1 MNVVVPSNTWKP
13 CKKGNSK
20 TLFSETITSSDLGFG
35 IFLISNYRNI
45 ISKESRLGVEKKIR
59 LTGDKLKAA
68 IKSYNKW
75 WKQIVLWREK
85 LDDVLKIELDDWI
98 EAIIREDIKKRNV
111 LNSKTETAA
120 DEDQE
125 KDTSEDEEEEEDMG
139 VIESM
144 VFDIEEVDKVAL

>member
-1 MNVVVPSNTWKP
+1 MKV
-13 CKKGNSK
+13 
-20 TLFSETITSSDLGFG
+20 
-35 IFLISNYRNI
+35 
-45 ISKESRLGVEKKIR
+45 
-59 LTGDKLKAA
+59 A
-68 IKSYNKW
+68 IKAYNKW

-120 DEDQE
+120 AEDQE